1 MEEKDVIEI
10 KMKNQKILLDVLLI
24 KRLYGITN
32 YVQTLQKLE
41 IPLLRIIVRLV
52 NIHFDD
58 IILLKKNYMEMIY
71 IER

>member
-32 YVQTLQKLE
+32 YVQTL
-41 IPLLRIIVRLV
+41 
-52 NIHFDD
+52 
-58 IILLKKNYMEMIY
+58 
-71 IER
+71 